1 MGARAHA
8 TVRNGNAGTFLHLP
22 TKRPVSPEILPMSRD
37 PILRDIPLR
46 LSLSSNS
53 SFMCAFPTGA

>member
-8 TVRNGNAGTFLHLP
+8 TVRNGNAATFLHLP
-22 TKRPVSPEILPMSRD
+22 NKRLVSPEVLPISRD
-37 PILRDIPLR
+37 PSLRDIPLR
-46 LSLSSNS
+46 PSLSSNS